1 MTGISWVGLTFN
13 PPDDNPAITAFTISF
28 YSDSGGV
35 PGSVLESETITG
47 NANQTANGSLGG
59 FPTFTYSA
67 SLSTALNASA
77 GTEYWV
83 SIVPD
88 LSFPPQWGWSNGLGG
103 DGQSYQVFFGSG
115 SSLPGDRAFTLTGD
129 AVSAVPEP
137 STLASAG
144 IAGLF
149 GLGFALRRR
158 KAKAIAWRL
167 RRDRRKPPSPV
178 APPWRSGGAFALAP
192 CPRDDRQRYG
202 ANMPGRD
209 PAGQLAR
216 LIDQVAKDYGHQDR
230 EALEEGVK
238 DAMEGRQPRW

>member
-1 MTGISWVGLTFN
+1 MTSLTRGMALIIAALGLVVGQVRAGVIYDQPVDPAGGGVASQNDTSGGNGSFATTYDNFTLGTSAQVTGISWVGLTFN

-158 KAKAIAWRL
+158 KAKAIA
-167 RRDRRKPPSPV
+167 
-178 APPWRSGGAFALAP
+178 
-192 CPRDDRQRYG
+192 
-202 ANMPGRD
+202 
-209 PAGQLAR
+209 
-216 LIDQVAKDYGHQDR
+216 
-230 EALEEGVK
+230 
-238 DAMEGRQPRW
+238 